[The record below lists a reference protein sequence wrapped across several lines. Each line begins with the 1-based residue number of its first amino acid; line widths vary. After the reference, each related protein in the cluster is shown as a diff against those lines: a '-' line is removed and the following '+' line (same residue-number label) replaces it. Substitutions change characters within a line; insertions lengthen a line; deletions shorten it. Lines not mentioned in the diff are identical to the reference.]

1 VDLIMR
7 IIGLLAVTFLIM
19 LLVGRVYGRDALLFI
34 SLACNLIVLALRIRA
49 FFATRERGTRS

>member
-1 VDLIMR
+1 MR

-19 LLVGRVYGRDALLFI
+19 LVVGRVYGRDALLFI
-34 SLACNLIVLALRIRA
+34 SVVCNLAVLALRIRA